1 LYICRTHLIG
11 FIMDL
16 ATRKYNFI
24 QKIFEVDESL
34 FDKLEQFLD
43 SKKGSKKI
51 SLEQYDTELNQAN
64 SRIESGEFYSSEEV
78 DKIANEW

>member
-1 LYICRTHLIG
+1 MYICKTHIIG
-11 FIMDL
+11 LIMDL

-24 QKIFEVDESL
+24 QRLFEVDESL
-34 FDKLEQFLD
+34 FDQLEQFLD
-43 SKKGSKKI
+43 SKKSTKPI

-78 DKIANEW
+78 DKITNEW